1 MMVIFDYVG
10 SMMEGVE
17 FLIALGSII
26 GLLGLIAGL
35 IGVLVMP
42 RFRRQNMFFII
53 AISIVLLIVCGAHTG
68 LQYFGIRI

>member
-1 MMVIFDYVG
+1 MVVFDYVE
-10 SMMEGVE
+10 SMFEGVE

-35 IGVLVMP
+35 IGMLVMP
-42 RFRRQNMFFII
+42 RFRRQNMFFLI
-53 AISIVLLIVCGAHTG
+53 AISIILLIVCGANTG